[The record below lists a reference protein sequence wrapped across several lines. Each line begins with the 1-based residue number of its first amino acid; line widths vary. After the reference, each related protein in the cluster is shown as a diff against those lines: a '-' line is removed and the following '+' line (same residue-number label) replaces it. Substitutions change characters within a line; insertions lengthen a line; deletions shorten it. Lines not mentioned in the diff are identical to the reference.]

1 VRQLAAAPN
10 AQAGLRTPKSPL
22 FLAKRMYCIM
32 EEPNKENALEEDLK
46 KVETESI
53 KKSIRH
59 RLDEYIAIALGVGAV
74 LLLWILQELGLY

>member
-1 VRQLAAAPN
+1 
-10 AQAGLRTPKSPL
+10 
-22 FLAKRMYCIM
+22 M